1 MPSPKSE
8 SRSSYSNRKKTRHSH
23 STDGKR
29 SKSPVLENLNSKD
42 SSRKRPSEISKH
54 ISRHESHVD
63 EKSNQK
69 TYLHK
74 NKKEL
79 LVGSFGKPILHPPSY
94 DISPDRSAKRLLELS
109 SFINRNELFEKMLEA
124 KKSDNLDDY
133 YRFRDLLNEFDK
145 RNIGS
150 CHKKSPKH
158 GALSS
163 GEVELEELEEV
174 DCEETVVIECPDE
187 EKIPKYDDNQD
198 EDTTKSIE
206 GLDNGRN
213 NSTTKT
219 LTKNEANNRA
229 KSSHEN
235 VNFEGE
241 ELSFEFLEYT
251 SVRDEMD
258 RNDSSLAE
266 KTSMSSELDLT
277 ITNHNYE
284 CKNES
289 EYSTADPKRPKIFSN
304 NFIITLVRAV
314 YMSTQE
320 PHVAN
325 SNENLKQ
332 LSEVLKYCECKQPLM
347 NGKKNRPST
356 LLEISLSSFIKT
368 IKMTF
373 EKNR

>member
-1 MPSPKSE
+1 M
-8 SRSSYSNRKKTRHSH
+8 
-23 STDGKR
+23 
-29 SKSPVLENLNSKD
+29 
-42 SSRKRPSEISKH
+42 
-54 ISRHESHVD
+54 
-63 EKSNQK
+63 
-69 TYLHK
+69 
-74 NKKEL
+74 
-79 LVGSFGKPILHPPSY
+79 
-94 DISPDRSAKRLLELS
+94 
-109 SFINRNELFEKMLEA
+109 
-124 KKSDNLDDY
+124 
-133 YRFRDLLNEFDK
+133 
-145 RNIGS
+145 
-150 CHKKSPKH
+150 
-158 GALSS
+158 
-163 GEVELEELEEV
+163 
-174 DCEETVVIECPDE
+174 
-187 EKIPKYDDNQD
+187 
-198 EDTTKSIE
+198 
-206 GLDNGRN
+206 
-213 NSTTKT
+213 
-219 LTKNEANNRA
+219 TKNEANNRA

-289 EYSTADPKRPKIFSN
+289 EYSTADPKRINTLHTKIFSN

-332 LSEVLKYCECKQPLM
+332 LSEVLKYCDCKQPLM